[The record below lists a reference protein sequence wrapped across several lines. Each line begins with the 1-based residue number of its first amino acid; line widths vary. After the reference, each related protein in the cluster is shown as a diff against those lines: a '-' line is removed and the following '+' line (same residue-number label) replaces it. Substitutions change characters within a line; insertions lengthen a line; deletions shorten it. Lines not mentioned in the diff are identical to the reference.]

1 VTLQTYL
8 CSQCMN
14 FACPLNRVDE
24 ATRRAFW
31 ARNPRVARAW
41 GIGGQEEG

>member
-1 VTLQTYL
+1 
-8 CSQCMN
+8 MN

-31 ARNPRVARAW
+31 ARNPRVAEAWRA
-41 GIGGQEEG
+41 GGQQED